1 MVEVPV
7 NHTFEALAHVRRREV
22 LRILRKHDRLSAGQ
36 IAERLA
42 IPRPTLSGHLN
53 ILKGAD
59 LIIGEREG
67 TTIWYRLNLTVM
79 EEALG
84 LALSLLSRQP
94 IEEGQLSSVF
104 AASPSAAV
112 YAASPSRIYA
122 ASPSKS

>member
-1 MVEVPV
+1 MPV

-22 LRILRKHDRLSAGQ
+22 LRILRKHDRLSAGE

-94 IEEGQLSSVF
+94 IEDGQLSSVF

>member
-1 MVEVPV
+1 M
-7 NHTFEALAHVRRREV
+7 
-22 LRILRKHDRLSAGQ
+22 
-36 IAERLA
+36 
-42 IPRPTLSGHLN
+42 SGHLN

>member
-1 MVEVPV
+1 MPV